1 MLPAADYGGSV
12 LSLEVGFPLHGC
24 LFCAYPAP
32 STTVMPERNISG
44 MRTTASWAKVKLE
57 CLPFTVDKLERVQ
70 RFDERDLGSAPSFDH
85 SSISRACR
93 RLVPECD
100 YLLGAKAL
108 VSANPSGR
116 GFW

>member
-1 MLPAADYGGSV
+1 MLPATDYGGSV

-70 RFDERDLGSAPSFDH
+70 RFDERELE
-85 SSISRACR
+85 
-93 RLVPECD
+93 VPLPLITQVFHVFVE
-100 YLLGAKAL
+100 GG
-108 VSANPSGR
+108 VR
-116 GFW
+116 V